1 MAGPVSARHSNRPTR
16 KLEPHP
22 REHAETTSWAQ
33 RKDLLRL
40 LIADI
45 VLMRHDTGI
54 TVRIRWLTNQV
65 ETGELPLPVRKRGI
79 PTPAALVERIRSLCP
94 LHTDQEI
101 ADILNQDGLKT
112 SQGNSFTAQIVEGTR
127 WRNHITKRGTP
138 R

>member
-1 MAGPVSARHSNRPTR
+1 
-16 KLEPHP
+16 
-22 REHAETTSWAQ
+22 
-33 RKDLLRL
+33 
-40 LIADI
+40 
-45 VLMRHDTGI
+45 MRHDTGI